1 VAKIVSKINT
11 RSQDFIENA
20 AHMKVQVNDLRD
32 RLSEI
37 KLGGGERS
45 RQRHL
50 DRGKLLPRE
59 RVNALLD
66 DGSPFFRVISACCL

>member
-1 VAKIVSKINT
+1 MAKITSKINI
-11 RSQDFIENA
+11 RSQDFVDNA
-20 AHMKVQVNDLRD
+20 KHMQSQIDDLRAK
-32 RLSEI
+32 LSEV

-45 RQRHL
+45 RKRHT

-66 DGSPFFRVISACCL
+66 TGSAFLEF